1 MKKIFI
7 FVATCFLLL
16 NIANGA
22 DRIVFVDLEQ
32 LFNEFYKTKL
42 AKSKVEV
49 QKTDIQ
55 AERQE
60 MLDEITQI
68 GDEVDVLKKE
78 ARDVTLSQ
86 EIRDQKRIL
95 FEERLL
101 ELRDKQKEVKDFES
115 RRTQQVQ
122 VQVARMSQTIM
133 DEIRQVIVDYA
144 QQEGFQAVIDSS
156 QRKAAIGVFIYV
168 HPDVDISPK
177 ILTLLNSKRP
187 DTLDENLSADTML
200 IEDEQTGDMEAE

>member
-7 FVATCFLLL
+7 LVTTCFLLL
-16 NIANGA
+16 NIADGA

-49 QKTDIQ
+49 QKEDIQ
-55 AERQE
+55 AERQG

-101 ELRDKQKEVKDFES
+101 ELRDKQKEVQDFES
-115 RRTQQVQ
+115 RRTQQVR

-156 QRKAAIGVFIYV
+156 QRKAAIGVFIYI

-177 ILTLLNSKRP
+177 ILSLLNSKRP
-187 DTLDENLSADTML
+187 DMLDENLSADTML